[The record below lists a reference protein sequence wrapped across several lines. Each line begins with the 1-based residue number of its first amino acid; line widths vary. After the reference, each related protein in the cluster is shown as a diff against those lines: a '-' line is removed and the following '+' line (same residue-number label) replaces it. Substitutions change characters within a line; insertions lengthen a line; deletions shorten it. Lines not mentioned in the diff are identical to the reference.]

1 MGSLRGLICLT
12 VIFVDFRFG
21 RPGDWLAGRHYFEA
35 RATGAVGRLL
45 PTACLVCGSEWWQG
59 LAAQLCTLWGGTAQK
74 LRMRDSRSWNW
85 RALIWETGVRVYGS
99 LYCVQLQHWYV
110 DTFGLRLDGAGTLA
124 DCIFFLALDLRRR
137 SVRKTL
143 KRRGNTVKEFSV
155 LREFEIWYNV
165 DVGGVKIRKPIYI
178 IGLCVFV
185 CQHQVALVSS
195 IKCQCVRRRG
205 SSW

>member
-124 DCIFFLALDLRRR
+124 DCIFFWHWIFDDAP
-137 SVRKTL
+137 
-143 KRRGNTVKEFSV
+143 
-155 LREFEIWYNV
+155 FEKHSK
-165 DVGGVKIRKPIYI
+165 GGVILSRSSQSWENLKFDTMLTLVVWRSASLYI
-178 IGLCVFV
+178 SSDYVFV
-185 CQHQVALVSS
+185 CQRQVALVSS